1 MACMANYYV
10 LHLSGDGVKTESGKK
25 KKIRKRLCRNTLM
38 LKKYLVFGQYLND
51 E

>member
-25 KKIRKRLCRNTLM
+25 KKDKEKTL
-38 LKKYLVFGQYLND
+38 
-51 E
+51 